1 MIRLDTNKEKKLEF
15 TISLVGRFSGEME
28 SHFRIYFDNYQIG
41 FPAKVSNFEKVIVK
55 LPKLSQFIQ
64 NFPEKAR
71 GSLEIIQDRDMYLAW
86 QDTIEFKQ
94 TDIKATLDYGTDDD
108 EEEKKEKVEIK
119 ASLKDDGESEEEVK
133 KTPQKKSEPKKE
145 AKKEES
151 EEEIKTEPNI
161 GSIFAEKLK
170 ESSKS
175 MSVEVDH
182 ETIQRLA
189 NEKKTKIQQDKL
201 AHRVKDAFKS
211 AKD

>member
-1 MIRLDTNKEKKLEF
+1 
-15 TISLVGRFSGEME
+15 
-28 SHFRIYFDNYQIG
+28 
-41 FPAKVSNFEKVIVK
+41 
-55 LPKLSQFIQ
+55 
-64 NFPEKAR
+64 
-71 GSLEIIQDRDMYLAW
+71 MYLAW